1 MRNKFM
7 KPRPYWIA
15 LVASLLIGPGAYY
28 LATDQRQSQGPAA
41 EPALGSPRALEAT
54 YARWAARYTEDGGL
68 DALVL
73 SLGYSKGLSAEATTA
88 RGQVRFD
95 VAEGSVSVTVNRLPR
110 TSAFDVWVVDNRPG
124 PGHSVR
130 PESGDRLLR
139 LGTLERSGDAA
150 TLEADLAV
158 LRLPG
163 FQIDLV
169 AVAPSGKHPGKAG
182 LLFGSPSLFQRLY
195 YRRMAGALT
204 GLGEP
209 GEGESTQRAPRI
221 NPLALLVPRPAFAVG
236 MHGVGD
242 ELKKLIAK
250 GEKLFFN
257 ETFDGNGRT
266 CGTCHRAEN
275 NFSIDP
281 KFIATLPDDD
291 PLFVA
296 EFTPA
301 LAMNFENPTLMR
313 EFGLIL
319 ENQDGFGDLANN
331 FNMRGV
337 PHTLALPTSVDSAAG
352 TRLGWSGDA
361 VPALGSVRDF
371 APRAVTQ
378 HFTKTLNRKINEDF
392 RLPTDPELDALEA
405 FQLSLGRQEELALP
419 LLLKGTVAARG
430 QEIFLDNELGKCS
443 LCHANA
449 GANGLFGGGNG
460 NFDTDVEELPD
471 QPADLTG
478 ELNPPDDGFGN
489 PGNGEFNTPTL
500 VEAADTGPFFHNNSI
515 ETIEGAVAF
524 YNGDTFNSSPAAV
537 GGGFPVGPINLDAT
551 QVVAVAAFL
560 RVINALENIRFAIEL
575 EDRALDARGRRHGNT
590 ALKRLLRQAVAE
602 NGDAMEVLDGGGLHP
617 QAVAHLKAAGELLE
631 LALETKRL
639 GDWKQTIRDAIERQ
653 EQAREEMLLE
663 E

>member
-28 LATDQRQSQGPAA
+28 LATDQRQSQGPAV
-41 EPALGSPRALEAT
+41 EPVLGSVRALEAT
-54 YARWAARYTEDGGL
+54 YGRWAATYTEDGGL

-130 PESGDRLLR
+130 PEPGDRLLR

-150 TLEADLAV
+150 TLEANLAV
-158 LRLPG
+158 LGQPG

-209 GEGESTQRAPRI
+209 GEGESAQRAPRI

-236 MHGVGD
+236 MNDAGGQ
-242 ELKKLIAK
+242 LKKLIAK

-281 KFIATLPDDD
+281 KFIATLPADD

-352 TRLGWSGDA
+352 ARLGWSGDA

-371 APRAVTQ
+371 APGAVTQ
-378 HFTKTLNRKINEDF
+378 HFTKTLNRTINEDF

-405 FQLSLGRQEELALP
+405 FQLSLGRQEELSLP
-419 LLLKGTVAARG
+419 LPLSGIVAARG
-430 QEIFLDNELGKCS
+430 QEIFLDNVLGKCN

-460 NFDTDVEELPD
+460 NFDTDVEGLPD

-515 ETIEGAVAF
+515 ETIEGAVGF
-524 YNGDTFNSSPAAV
+524 YNGDTFNNSPAAV
-537 GGGFPVGPINLDAT
+537 GGMFPVGLINLDAT

-560 RVINALENIRFAIEL
+560 RVINAFENIRFAIEL

-590 ALKRLLRQAVAE
+590 ALKRLLRQAMAE